1 MNKNLKK
8 FIAVTMAFCSASAV
22 LSTKNFNVSREGVI
36 AAYASDKS
44 SLNLENISLSTGKVD
59 FSSSKTSYK
68 VYLNKAVKN
77 IDIKA
82 TPEGSDKKVRVTIND
97 ESVSSDD
104 NYKDNFKLSV
114 GENVFKIKVEN
125 KNDESLS
132 KTYTLTVYRGIDE
145 NGEDI
150 EQDLYLEHLTINNKE
165 IALSKD
171 KKIYDYKVA
180 ADVKEVKLSIEPEQ
194 DYYTVKINDDEY
206 ESEEI
211 IKKTITLSEGKNE
224 IKIKLTDGEDEEK
237 KQRTYTINVYR
248 GVDIP
253 ASSTTNTNKGTES
266 NAAASNAAAGNTGTA
281 SSGNA
286 NSNTSGTTGSQSTTA
301 QISQNGKWQQNS
313 TGKWYY
319 TDSQGNVAK
328 NAWFFVQADGT
339 MATGWMSFGGNWY
352 YLNDNGTMATGWLS
366 NGGKW
371 YYLGADGAMRTGWN
385 EINGK
390 WYYLNSDGSMA
401 LNTTIDN
408 YKLGSDGAWIK

>member
-8 FIAVTMAFCSASAV
+8 IIAVTIAFCSVSAV
-22 LSTKNFNVSREGVI
+22 LNSKNFNVSGKGII
-36 AAYASDKS
+36 AAYAADKS

-68 VYLNKAVKN
+68 VYLNKSVKS

-82 TPEGSDKKVRVTIND
+82 TPEGSDKRVRVTIND

-104 NYKDNFKLSV
+104 NYKDNFKLSI

-125 KNDESLS
+125 KDDESLS
-132 KTYTLTVYRGIDE
+132 KTYTLTVYRGTDE

-165 IALSKD
+165 ITLSKD
-171 KKIYDYKVA
+171 KKVYDYKVA
-180 ADVKEVKLSIEPEQ
+180 ADVKEVKLAIEPEQ
-194 DYYTVKINDDEY
+194 DYYSVKINDDKCKN
-206 ESEEI
+206 EEI
-211 IKKTITLSEGKNE
+211 IKKTITLTEGKNE

-253 ASSTTNTNKGTES
+253 SSSTTNSNKVTES
-266 NAAASNAAAGNTGTA
+266 NASSSNTGTV
-281 SSGNA
+281 SSGSA
-286 NSNTSGTTGSQSTTA
+286 NSNTSGAAGSQSTTT
-301 QISQNGKWQQNS
+301 QISQNGKWQQTS

-328 NAWFFVQADGT
+328 NTWFFVQADGT
-339 MATGWMSFGGNWY
+339 MATGWMNFGGNWY

-371 YYLGADGAMRTGWN
+371 YYLGSDGAMRKGWN